1 MIVNN
6 IEFLLMNNPV
16 RACIQDKIEAK
27 RLRKLS
33 SLSKNKYV
41 LEIGCGNGI
50 GTKLIMKY
58 FAPQKVYATDL
69 DKRMIELAIKKN
81 TNPNI
86 HFEIGDASNLQYEN
100 NQFDAIF
107 DFGII
112 HHIPNWKDC
121 LKELKRVLKFGGEL
135 IIEDLS
141 IETFNTFS
149 GKILKKLFKH
159 PYDKMYNINEFIDY
173 LKYLGFQIFK
183 YKIYHPLFLLKYFV
197 VIAEK

>member
-16 RACIQDKIEAK
+16 RAFIQDKIEAK

-58 FAPQKVYATDL
+58 FTPQKVYATDL